1 MPLRFEWDPQKN
13 AANRA
18 KHGVT
23 FDEASTAFRDPLAAV
38 FDDAAHSTTEIR
50 EILVGYAASG
60 RLLLVSFT
68 QRADTVVRIISARP
82 ATRRETNAHEKR

>member
-1 MPLRFEWDPQKN
+1 MPLRFEWDPEKD
-13 AANRA
+13 ASNRA

-23 FDEASTAFRDPLAAV
+23 FDEAATAFRDPLAAI
-38 FDDAAHSTTEIR
+38 FDDAAHSASEVR
-50 EILVGYAASG
+50 EILVGYGVSG

-82 ATRRETNAHEKR
+82 ATRREMKAHEER